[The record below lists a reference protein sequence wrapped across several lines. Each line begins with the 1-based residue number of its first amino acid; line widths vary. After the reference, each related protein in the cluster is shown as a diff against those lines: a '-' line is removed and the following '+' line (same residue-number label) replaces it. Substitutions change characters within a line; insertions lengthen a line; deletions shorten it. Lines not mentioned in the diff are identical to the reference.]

1 MRLILCAAA
10 LAAVPAVVAAA
21 QRGVPEGQN
30 VVVTGTRLQDYRDR
44 LAACL
49 ARNCPPDED
58 IDATTALAE
67 ALFVAG
73 EYREARAALRR
84 SIGRNHD
91 EAARYPEPVSDLYR
105 ANARVARHLGMDRD
119 AQLSTRRI
127 LRSLQA
133 GLSVEDH
140 RHFTARLEM
149 AQSMLAFG
157 QYGPAR
163 RQLEE
168 LAEQARR
175 AGRPDIAATAELRA
189 LWVGYVED
197 PRGGA
202 QRRLAA
208 LAQSSDTYRSIGAR
222 MLMVRIYNERGERA
236 RANALMAELGRGSRR
251 RQLLYNPPFELLV
264 RNPLSNADDV
274 QQGGSLHD
282 STLARRPGNMEDEWI
297 DLGFWIQ
304 PDGSVTGLEV
314 IRGDGARDWAE
325 PLLESI
331 RGRRYSRAAGN
342 EPSYRVER
350 YSYTSGYE
358 TRGGTHI
365 MQRSPRARIE
375 YFDLTEDSAPAGNA
389 PTG

>member
-1 MRLILCAAA
+1 MRPILCAAA
-10 LAAVPAVVAAA
+10 LAACPAEGPA
-21 QRGVPEGQN
+21 QPAGEPGQN

-67 ALFVAG
+67 ALFVDG
-73 EYREARAALRR
+73 EYREARTALRR

-105 ANARVARHLGMDRD
+105 ANARVARHLGLDRD
-119 AQLSTRRI
+119 AQLSTGRI

-133 GLSVEDH
+133 GLPVEDH

-149 AQSMLAFG
+149 AQSLFAFG

-163 RQLEE
+163 RELEA
-168 LAEQARR
+168 LAERARQ
-175 AGRPDIAATAELRA
+175 AGRPDVAATAELRA
-189 LWVGYVED
+189 LWISYVEN
-197 PRGGA
+197 PRGSA
-202 QRRLAA
+202 QRQLAA
-208 LAQSSDTYRSIGAR
+208 LSRSSDPYRSIGAR
-222 MLMVRIYNERGERA
+222 MLLVRIYNERGERA

-251 RQLLYNPPFELLV
+251 RQLLHNPPFALAIQEPATNSLAPQTV
-264 RNPLSNADDV
+264 
-274 QQGGSLHD
+274 GSLQD
-282 STLARRPGNMEDEWI
+282 STLARRPGHMEDQWV

-314 IRGDGARDWAE
+314 IRSEGALDWSE

-331 RGRRYSRAAGN
+331 RGRRYSQAADN
-342 EPSYRVER
+342 DPAYRVER

-358 TRGGTHI
+358 SRGGTHI

-375 YFDLTEDSAPAGNA
+375 YFDLTNGAALREGSPAR
-389 PTG
+389 